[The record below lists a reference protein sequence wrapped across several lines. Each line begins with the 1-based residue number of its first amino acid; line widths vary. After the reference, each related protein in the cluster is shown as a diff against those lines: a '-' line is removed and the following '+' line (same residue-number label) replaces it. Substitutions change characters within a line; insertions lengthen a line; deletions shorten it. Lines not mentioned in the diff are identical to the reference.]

1 MAKST
6 PSLSELE
13 KSITK
18 KYGDIAISASTLLE
32 RRGKIIPTTLS
43 LDIALK
49 GGIVDGSVMTV
60 SGVTGSGKTTLILHI
75 LANAQKLGKKVFYC
89 DVENRLQPELV
100 ATIEGLDAENLTI
113 IRSTKGNFLTAEK
126 VLNIIE
132 QIVTTEPESVV
143 VLDSVAMLCPE
154 VNQAVEHGEKKKML
168 SIPSMLYD
176 FFRKMSQCL
185 PAMGSSL
192 ILVTH
197 LQANPTPYGGPAEV
211 GGNAMKFQANYR
223 IMCMST
229 TEVPKDGEK
238 TGRESTFRIY
248 KSALGPGCGEGKFYI
263 TYGKGYDRYKDIAN
277 LAEGLGM
284 ITKAGA
290 WYSFEDPVSKETVKC
305 QGMDAVVE
313 NLRSN
318 PNTCKV
324 FEESIRE
331 LAIPKVKATK

>member
-1 MAKST
+1 
-6 PSLSELE
+6 LSELE

-18 KYGDIAISASTLLE
+18 KYGDIAISASTQLE

-197 LQANPTPYGGPAEV
+197 LQANPTPDQVTITQRGALKKDDNGASTGWTYKNITTQTTTLVKSGAGILHSITFNKPIATGTVEIDDALTNTTPIIGTITTPAGPFPVTLIYDVA
-211 GGNAMKFQANYR
+211 F
-223 IMCMST
+223 ST
-229 TEVPKDGEK
+229 GLSITTAVAAQDI
-238 TGRESTFRIY
+238 TV
-248 KSALGPGCGEGKFYI
+248 AYI
-263 TYGKGYDRYKDIAN
+263 
-277 LAEGLGM
+277 
-284 ITKAGA
+284 
-290 WYSFEDPVSKETVKC
+290 
-305 QGMDAVVE
+305 
-313 NLRSN
+313 
-318 PNTCKV
+318 
-324 FEESIRE
+324 
-331 LAIPKVKATK
+331 